1 MFLLLGFLYII
12 GALYSLT
19 LFDKLGTFALVY
31 IISCI
36 ISSIICFS
44 LDNTA
49 KSTKMSE
56 IKLNKIENHL
66 FGPETWQEKE
76 AGLRK
81 IYFKSDEEFRKYWV
95 KQTGKTEEENVKFHD
110 E

>member
-1 MFLLLGFLYII
+1 MRKLGGMLCFYYWVFYII

-49 KSTKMSE
+49 KSTKR
-56 IKLNKIENHL
+56 N
-66 FGPETWQEKE
+66 
-76 AGLRK
+76 
-81 IYFKSDEEFRKYWV
+81 
-95 KQTGKTEEENVKFHD
+95 QT
-110 E
+110 